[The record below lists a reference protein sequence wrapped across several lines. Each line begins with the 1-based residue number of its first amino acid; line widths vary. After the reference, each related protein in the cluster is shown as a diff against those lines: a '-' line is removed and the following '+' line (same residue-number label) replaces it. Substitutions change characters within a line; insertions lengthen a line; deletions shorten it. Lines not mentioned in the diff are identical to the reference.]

1 MKKQILEVNLHMSG
15 KPKNEYDVLI
25 LKYKLLA
32 KKTLGDCLRSLIVY
46 GSYCKGVGYYIAGES
61 DVDIVLVLT
70 EQDNSERVQTLMK
83 LSAINQKFAS
93 DPLFGPLFDLTIVGE
108 EEIGKNHLW
117 GPEFSSL
124 HALSAQ
130 KGKLILGE
138 DNPFEKCVIEEK
150 TIKEAASRIILNST
164 RRLRYSLLNKTLMD
178 ENELVYQV
186 TDSIL
191 SCGLA
196 FTYFIGTGATENY
209 VKTELPDIFK
219 TALSSNISDP
229 EIIEYAHGYRL
240 GVQHINSQEMIQ
252 RGSEFCEASAK
263 YILLNMD

>member
-1 MKKQILEVNLHMSG
+1 MSG

-32 KKTLGDCLRSLIVY
+32 KKTLSDCLRSLIVY

-61 DVDIVLVLT
+61 DVDIVLVLK
-70 EQDNSERVQTLMK
+70 EQDNSERIQTLMK

-108 EEIGKNHLW
+108 EEISKNRLW
-117 GPEFSSL
+117 GSEFSSL
-124 HALSAQ
+124 HVLSAQ
-130 KGKLILGE
+130 KGKIILGE
-138 DNPFEKCVIEEK
+138 DNPFESCVIDE
-150 TIKEAASRIILNST
+150 TMVKEAASRIILNQN
-164 RRLRYSLLNKTLMD
+164 RRLRYTILNKSLMN
-178 ENELVYQV
+178 ENEVVYTI

-196 FTYFIGTGATENY
+196 FTYFIGKGVEENL
-209 VKTELPDIFK
+209 VKSEIPDIFK
-219 TALSSNISDP
+219 AELSSSISDP

-240 GVQHINSQEMIQ
+240 GVQHISSQDIIQ
-252 RGSEFCEASAK
+252 RGSEFCEDVAQYVLK
-263 YILLNMD
+263 HLE